1 MVPDELHQLIAA
13 SPAPHRF
20 HLLGERRDAPDLMAA
35 MDILAAPSRY
45 GEGASLTIIQAM
57 FAAKPVVATDVG
69 GNRELVA
76 AGETGFVIASDDVEA
91 LAREIGR
98 LVEQPQL
105 RTAMGLAGQQRALR
119 RFTIDRTI
127 AEFNTL
133 LWQVY
138 TEAKARA

>member
-1 MVPDELHQLIAA
+1 M
-13 SPAPHRF
+13 
-20 HLLGERRDAPDLMAA
+20 
-35 MDILAAPSRY
+35 
-45 GEGASLTIIQAM
+45 
-57 FAAKPVVATDVG
+57 
-69 GNRELVA
+69 VA